1 MMEQKTHEMQIQ
13 DMTCIFWVGINSI
26 LDSPRV
32 HVVRLLSLWVCV
44 RYECLHGCV
53 SACVDVCVLALF
65 S

>member
-26 LDSPRV
+26 LGV

-44 RYECLHGCV
+44 RYEFLHGCV